1 MSGDDKDN
9 TNLAVSFLQVF
20 IISLRT
26 SSNPQN
32 KDKAASFQRQEEV
45 LFFIFRL
52 EMEKTPRYVRW
63 GYEVNASSDG
73 CIDAI
78 DSYFH
83 QVPLFI

>member
-1 MSGDDKDN
+1 MSDDDKDN
-9 TNLAVSFLQVF
+9 TKFLQVF
-20 IISLRT
+20 IFSLKP
-26 SSNPQN
+26 NN
-32 KDKAASFQRQEEV
+32 KDKAASFKRQEEA
-45 LFFIFRL
+45 LFFCLFFRL

-83 QVPLFI
+83 QVPLLI